1 MNFCHE
7 PSRFGEFSAFGGA
20 NGGYIDDDDSITTRF
35 QQFAV
40 RTSAIITI
48 TSEMK
53 IKKNIEQYEFMAIV
67 IDQQNDLPQKKK
79 QIRVFDSNICSSHA
93 GCGYR
98 FVCSIS
104 QSN

>member
-1 MNFCHE
+1 MVGFISRMNFCHE

-67 IDQQNDLPQKKK
+67 IDQQN
-79 QIRVFDSNICSSHA
+79 
-93 GCGYR
+93 
-98 FVCSIS
+98 VC
-104 QSN
+104 NVKY